1 MPEYNFH
8 SSLYLKLHILTI
20 YLSYAVFFVSTAA
33 AVLYLIQN
41 NALKNK
47 QVGIVFSR
55 LPDLS
60 FLDKLNYRTIGLGF
74 PILTFSIISGF
85 IWARNIY
92 GAYWAGL
99 YSRQVFSIILWLI
112 YAVILHVRL
121 SDKLRGK
128 KVAFLSLFAFFMIIL
143 SLFGACP

>member
-20 YLSYAVFFVSTAA
+20 YISYAVFFVSTAA
-33 AVLYLIQN
+33 AILYLIQN

-92 GAYWAGL
+92 GVYWDGL

-121 SDKLRGK
+121 FDKLRGK
-128 KVAFLSLFAFFMIIL
+128 KVAFLSLFAFFVIIL

>member
-1 MPEYNFH
+1 MPECNF
-8 SSLYLKLHILTI
+8 SSSIYLKLHILTI
-20 YLSYAVFFVSTAA
+20 FLSYIAFFVATAA
-33 AVLYLIQN
+33 AVLYLVQN

-47 QVGIVFSR
+47 QAGLIFSR

-60 FLDKLNYRTIGLGF
+60 FLDKLNYRSIGLGF

-85 IWARNIY
+85 IWIKNIH
-92 GAYWAGL
+92 GVYWWS
-99 YSRQVFSIILWLI
+99 YNSRQLFSLALWLI

-128 KVAFLSLFAFFMIIL
+128 KVALLSVFAFFVIIL